1 MTIMKTIII
10 TILVF
15 FLSFFS
21 YGQVKD
27 TTLIMS
33 KEKIIVDYD
42 SGLNDA
48 ELREYFNDIRENKRN
63 ASAKASNAVKNLI
76 PQIPI
81 TADGCENGDFE
92 NPDPYSSW
100 TGLGLKHQNQT
111 LPIENGLITDTGVMP
126 FTLLNNLGVSGKY
139 IQFQT
144 PGTDPNLAGATPS
157 TSLQKVVSG
166 NQSIR
171 LGNNNAAF
179 ASEGIAKRFVVTPQN
194 AKYYFQYAV
203 VMDKSHSNPDG
214 SPNGSEV
221 FFIAEALDAS
231 GNTIDKI
238 VDIGNPSNPFISAV
252 TSNWAT
258 NNGTNNTYYRN
269 WRCAYLDLSSHIGQE
284 VTILF
289 INSDCSAGAH
299 QGYTYLDAVCE
310 PCVNVNEGDIDI
322 DLEDESCMDFPQTI
336 EGSFVLPASGNATNE
351 SITLEIY
358 QNNVLVNTLTN
369 PTLSGGNYSFSL
381 SPSDFPYQDDG
392 QCYDLVSILSFQMPD
407 MSGTLQTVN
416 QYSSEPN
423 NGVQDGETPG
433 LDNDVCFCSDDDEAC
448 CSIEDF
454 DASIQENNGT
464 FDVMINGGSIPLQEV
479 EISMVDYHID
489 YEEEDCKP
497 DDLGVF
503 GTLTT
508 TTTSLENLVL
518 NPGDNGT
525 SSLTWMLGNPSVINS
540 SVNLDILNPEV
551 LNLECCD
558 VEFYFCLK
566 VKVSNVDC
574 DDCETIICYSSE
586 DSQDTDDP
594 KPCEINIDPLE
605 DSYCVG
611 DEINLNWN
619 TNTTGNLSIVITDG
633 NNIWNTVDNNVS
645 SSQNSYQYTIPSSID
660 CDKDWYFNI
669 SFNDYDGEC
678 WSSSTKFRVDCC
690 DDQNLDC
697 ECGKWLDDS
706 VFIKGYQK
714 RIPRDP
720 NQKINLKSNFEDKV
734 KCGKKIK
741 LNPSLNYTFK
751 APNYLCN
758 PQDCEVEYKW
768 NIIGENGSILSGTG
782 QIINYTFNNPGDY
795 SITYTPICDGK
806 KCKPC
811 RIGISIPETD

>member
-1 MTIMKTIII
+1 MTIMKTIIYNFKTYIYAVFLLSI
-10 TILVF
+10 TTG
-15 FLSFFS
+15 FS
-21 YGQVKD
+21 Q
-27 TTLIMS
+27 
-33 KEKIIVDYD
+33 E
-42 SGLNDA
+42 
-48 ELREYFNDIRENKRN
+48 
-63 ASAKASNAVKNLI
+63 
-76 PQIPI
+76 
-81 TADGCENGDFE
+81 CENFE
-92 NPDPYSSW
+92 NPNSIINWEGYQINNLSVISSLGSNTTNHLYFVDDGGPSIAVNDVDFSGNW
-100 TGLGLKHQNQT
+100 NTIAQDSCLCFDYRVVWGNEPITRRGPKVMIYRFDSGYGDINSVADWENFADGNIPGLRASFVPNVSNPIIQDNVWNQYC
-111 LPIENGLITDTGVMP
+111 LPLDNSSGNLPSNSFGNWVIFEYDGNGNGTTPLSGSAALNAWNSLISNVGGLI
-126 FTLLNNLGVSGKY
+126 
-139 IQFQT
+139 
-144 PGTDPNLAGATPS
+144 
-157 TSLQKVVSG
+157 
-166 NQSIR
+166 
-171 LGNNNAAF
+171 
-179 ASEGIAKRFVVTPQN
+179 
-194 AKYYFQYAV
+194 
-203 VMDKSHSNPDG
+203 
-214 SPNGSEV
+214 
-221 FFIAEALDAS
+221 
-231 GNTIDKI
+231 
-238 VDIGNPSNPFISAV
+238 
-252 TSNWAT
+252 
-258 NNGTNNTYYRN
+258 
-269 WRCAYLDLSSHIGQE
+269 
-284 VTILF
+284 
-289 INSDCSAGAH
+289 
-299 QGYTYLDAVCE
+299 
-310 PCVNVNEGDIDI
+310 
-322 DLEDESCMDFPQTI
+322 
-336 EGSFVLPASGNATNE
+336 LPADYHS
-351 SITLEIY
+351 
-358 QNNVLVNTLTN
+358 
-369 PTLSGGNYSFSL
+369 
-381 SPSDFPYQDDG
+381 SPSEE
-392 QCYDLVSILSFQMPD
+392 VSFDNFCWNCTGEP
-407 MSGTLQTVN
+407 
-416 QYSSEPN
+416 SEP
-423 NGVQDGETPG
+423 DP
-433 LDNDVCFCSDDDEAC
+433 C

-464 FDVMINGGSIPLQEV
+464 FDVSISGGNTPLQEV
-479 EISMVDYHID
+479 EISMVDYHIE
-489 YEEEDCKP
+489 YAEEDCKP
-497 DDLGVF
+497 DDLGIF

-551 LNLECCD
+551 LNLECCE

-706 VFIKGYQK
+706 IFIKGYQK

-758 PQDCEVEYKW
+758 PEDCEVEYKW
-768 NIIGENGSILSGTG
+768 EIVGENGNILSGSG